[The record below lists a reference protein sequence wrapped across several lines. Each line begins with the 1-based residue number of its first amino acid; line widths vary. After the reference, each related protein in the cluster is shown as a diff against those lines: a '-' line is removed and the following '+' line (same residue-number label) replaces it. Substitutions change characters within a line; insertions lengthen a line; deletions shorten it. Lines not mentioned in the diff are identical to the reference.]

1 MSNETPLAPDRP
13 PPTPFY
19 QRLKPA
25 GKRMI
30 LSIDGGGARGY
41 ITLHCL
47 AKLEEL
53 TSQPAHDIFDFYAG
67 TSTGSLIAAGLA
79 VGLDAHALLNI
90 YRTRIPEVFE
100 ESQEVPFATRFALDA
115 AAWIVGR
122 TGAVPAQE
130 LPKLKRYFKLLLRNG
145 GRYMYSHARL
155 KAICQEVLRDQ
166 DGKLVTMG
174 DLYQHSVQASG
185 GQHTKRLLI
194 TTKDV
199 RRAET
204 LFAVNAGPG
213 GVAFQHMPLADAVL
227 ASSVAPIFLEPF
239 RVWVD
244 GGVGSY
250 SNPCYEATVEA
261 TEYFTGL
268 LSRGYQPQHDDLAYR
283 HDNVIHFSFG
293 TGAQPGNIW
302 DEQQV
307 HDMLFHDWLLYV
319 ISETLDEAN
328 EEQVR
333 LTEARF
339 SRGNNW
345 YSEQVNHRRVDFR
358 RYQLVLDPEVLAR
371 PVVEGGLG
379 VALSAEEQALVRG
392 LEMNAN
398 TPTELA
404 LMERIGHAWAE
415 AIGEDFARPHYPYVE
430 GEQAYVPPASPPRQV
445 LPPLQQYVESIYLP
459 RPARV

>member
-1 MSNETPLAPDRP
+1 MSNETPLA
-13 PPTPFY
+13 PTPFY

-25 GKRMI
+25 GKRLI
-30 LSIDGGGARGY
+30 LSIDGGGALGY

-47 AKLEEL
+47 AKLEQL
-53 TSQPAHDIFDFYAG
+53 TGQPAHEIFDFYAG

-100 ESQEVPFATRFALDA
+100 ESEKVPLATRVALDA

-122 TGAVPAQE
+122 TGAVPPQE
-130 LPKLKRYFKLLLRNG
+130 LNKLKRYFELLLRNG

-155 KAICQEVLRDQ
+155 KAICQEVLSQ
-166 DGKLVTMG
+166 DGELVTMG
-174 DLYQHSVQASG
+174 DLYQRSVQASG

-204 LFAVNAGPG
+204 LFVVNAGPG

-250 SNPCYEATVEA
+250 SNPCYQATVEA

-268 LSRGYQPQHDDLAYR
+268 LSRSYQPQHDDLAYM

-293 TGAQPGNIW
+293 TGVQPGNIW
-302 DEQQV
+302 DEQNV
-307 HDMLFHDWLLYV
+307 RDMLFHEWLLYV

-339 SRGNNW
+339 SHGNNW

-371 PVVEGGLG
+371 SVVEGGLG
-379 VALSAEEQALVRG
+379 IALSAEEQALVRG

-398 TPTELA
+398 TPKELA
-404 LMERIGHAWAE
+404 LMERIGRAWAE
-415 AIGEDFARPHYPYVE
+415 AIGEDFASPHYPYVE
-430 GEQAYVPPASPPRQV
+430 GAEAYTPPASPPRQV
-445 LPPLQQYVESIYLP
+445 PPPLQQYIESIYLP
-459 RPARV
+459 HPARV

>member
-1 MSNETPLAPDRP
+1 MSNETPLAPDR
-13 PPTPFY
+13 PTPFY

-25 GKRMI
+25 GKRLI

-53 TSQPAHDIFDFYAG
+53 TGQPAHEIFDFYAG

-79 VGLDAHALLNI
+79 VGLDAHTLLNI
-90 YRTRIPEVFE
+90 YRIRIPEVFE
-100 ESQEVPFATRFALDA
+100 ESEKVPLATRVALDA

-122 TGAVPAQE
+122 TGVVPPQE
-130 LPKLKRYFKLLLRNG
+130 LNKLKRYFKLLLRND

-174 DLYQHSVQASG
+174 DLYQRSVQASD

-204 LFAVNAGPG
+204 LFVVNAGPG

-268 LSRGYQPQHDDLAYR
+268 LSRGYQPQHDDLAYM

-302 DEQQV
+302 DEQKV
-307 HDMLFHDWLLYV
+307 RDMLFHDWLLYV

-333 LTEARF
+333 LTQARF

-345 YSEQVNHRRVDFR
+345 YSQQVNHCRVDFR
-358 RYQLVLDPEVLAR
+358 RYQLLLDPEALER
-371 PVVEGGLG
+371 GLG
-379 VALSAEEQALVRG
+379 LALSAEERALVRG

-398 TPTELA
+398 TPTEMA
-404 LMERIGHAWAE
+404 LMERIGRAWAE
-415 AIGEDFARPHYPYVE
+415 TIGEDFASPHYPYVDRA
-430 GEQAYVPPASPPRQV
+430 QAYMPPASPPRQV
-445 LPPLQQYVESIYLP
+445 PPPLQQYIEGIYLP
-459 RPARV
+459 HPARA